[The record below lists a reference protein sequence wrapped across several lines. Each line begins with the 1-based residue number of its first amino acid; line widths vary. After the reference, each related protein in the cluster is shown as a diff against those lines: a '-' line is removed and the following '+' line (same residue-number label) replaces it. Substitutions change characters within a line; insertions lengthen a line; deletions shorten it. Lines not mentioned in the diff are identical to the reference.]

1 MADEPSQVPLF
12 VPPAPAGRDAGA
24 ARREGSPRMSV
35 PDAEPP
41 ALKFEEALS
50 RLEAVVARLEGGD
63 LPLEDALSLFEEG
76 VRLTRLCSARLEE
89 AERKVSLLLRDEQ
102 GGLREVP
109 FGEAEAEEAEEE
121 G

>member
-12 VPPAPAGRDAGA
+12 APPTPPGREAEPARRDA
-24 ARREGSPRMSV
+24 SPPMSI
-35 PDAEPP
+35 PEAEPP

-63 LPLEDALSLFEEG
+63 LPREDALSLFEEG

-89 AERKVSLLLRDEQ
+89 AERKVSLLLRNEQ
-102 GGLREVP
+102 GELREVP
-109 FGEAEAEEAEEE
+109 FGEAEEEDEEDQ
-121 G
+121 

>member
-12 VPPAPAGRDAGA
+12 APPAPPGREAEP
-24 ARREGSPRMSV
+24 ARRGTGPRMSI
-35 PDAEPP
+35 PEAEPP

-102 GGLREVP
+102 GALREVP
-109 FGEAEAEEAEEE
+109 FGEAEEEDEEDQ
-121 G
+121 